1 MRVRLAQNASI
12 LAALALG
19 LASCDRR
26 EPAPTAP
33 ATPSPRPGDPP
44 TARRDIKDAF
54 EAARDAFKHPADG
67 GGRAWLQL
75 DEGDDG
81 AIVAGHSRGWTI
93 VYEAGE
99 LGVVVGGEVFLQVSP
114 FFEWSSPQASDPQ
127 APGFT
132 RVSTSAPGVKLDARS
147 VDQQLLG
154 VRIGG
159 RALAAGEQLRLEYGA
174 GPAGAKADPYAER
187 DSKFFI
193 AVDGDGDGVRRLI
206 AHSPG
211 VDVNAGPPAMLV
223 ATLTSTARVGERVR
237 LCIAL
242 LDGRANRVERA
253 SAHVE
258 VLDLDPGL
266 DLPRE
271 MELSADARGAVT
283 LEGRALAEGV
293 FRLRV
298 RASVAG
304 RVLEASANPLLVS
317 SGPRILWGDL
327 HGHTAV
333 SDGTGSPQDYFEY
346 ARDVAA
352 LDLAA
357 LTDHDHWGLEFLDEH
372 PELWRQSV
380 SAARAAQ
387 RPGLFL
393 ALPGYEYTDWIGG
406 HRHVVFFGEQTPL
419 YSSFD
424 ERYDTP
430 LKLREALRGS
440 EALILPHHPAGGPI
454 AIDWSV
460 PADEELEPVVEICSA
475 HGSSESLDAPRVI
488 HSPRPG
494 SFVRDAL
501 ESGRRLGLVGSGD
514 GHDGHPGLAWKGP
527 HYPTGGLAAIL
538 AEDLDGAGVRKALV
552 ARRCYATSGPR
563 ILLRF
568 AVGSVR
574 MGGVLPAAQAADA
587 TLFAQ
592 IIATAPIK
600 NIDIVMRGER
610 IVSLPGDGLLEFAAS
625 ATLSD
630 LGAGD
635 WVYLRVVQ
643 VDGGM
648 AWTSPVFVE

>member
-1 MRVRLAQNASI
+1 MSPWRAARTLI
-12 LAALALG
+12 ALALAC
-19 LASCDRR
+19 ASCERS
-26 EPAPTAP
+26 EPSPQAPPSAP
-33 ATPSPRPGDPP
+33 AHPDDPP
-44 TARRDIKDAF
+44 TARRDIKSAF
-54 EAARDAFKHPADG
+54 EAARDALQHPADG
-67 GGRAWLQL
+67 GGRAWLAL

-81 AIVAGHSRGWTI
+81 SVVAGRSRQWKI

-99 LGVVVGGEVFLQVSP
+99 RGVAVGGEVFLQVSP
-114 FFEWSSPQASDPQ
+114 FFEWSSPQTVDPN
-127 APGFT
+127 ALGYT
-132 RVSTSAPGVKLDARS
+132 RVSTTAAGVELEARS
-147 VDQQLLG
+147 IDQQLLG
-154 VRIGG
+154 VRIAG
-159 RALAAGEQLRLEYGA
+159 RALAAGEQLLLEYGA

-206 AHSPG
+206 ARSPG
-211 VDVNAGPPAMLV
+211 VDVRPGPAAMLV
-223 ATLTSTARVGERVR
+223 ATLTSTARVNDGVR
-237 LCIAL
+237 LCVAL
-242 LDGRANRVERA
+242 LDSRANRVEPTA
-253 SAHVE
+253 AE
-258 VLDLDPGL
+258 LELLDLEPGL
-266 DLPRE
+266 ELPRQVA
-271 MELSADARGAVT
+271 LAPDARGAIT

-293 FRLRV
+293 FRPRV
-298 RASVAG
+298 RALVDG
-304 RVLEASANPLLVS
+304 RVLEANANPLLVS

-327 HGHTAV
+327 HGHTAD
-333 SDGTGSPQDYFEY
+333 SDGTGSPADYFEF

-357 LTDHDHWGLEFLDEH
+357 LTDHDHWGMEFLDEH
-372 PELWRQSV
+372 PALWERNV
-380 SAARAAQ
+380 AAARAAQ
-387 RPGLFL
+387 RPGRFL

-406 HRHVVFFGEQTPL
+406 HRHVVFFGAQTPL
-419 YSSFD
+419 LSAFD

-430 LKLREALRGS
+430 LELRAALRGN
-440 EALILPHHPAGGPI
+440 EALIIPHHPGGGPI

-460 PADEELEPVVEICSA
+460 AGDEELEPVVEICSA
-475 HGSSESLDAPRVI
+475 HGSSESLDSPRVI

-501 ESGRRLGLVGSGD
+501 ERGRRLGVIGSGD

-538 AEDLDGAGVRKALV
+538 AEELEGASVRQALI

-568 AVGSVR
+568 AVGSAR

-587 TLFAQ
+587 NLFAQ

-600 NIDIVMRGER
+600 SIDIVMRGER
-610 IVSLPGDGLLEFAAS
+610 VLSLPGDGLLEFAAS
-625 ATLSD
+625 ATLTD
-630 LGAGD
+630 LAAGD